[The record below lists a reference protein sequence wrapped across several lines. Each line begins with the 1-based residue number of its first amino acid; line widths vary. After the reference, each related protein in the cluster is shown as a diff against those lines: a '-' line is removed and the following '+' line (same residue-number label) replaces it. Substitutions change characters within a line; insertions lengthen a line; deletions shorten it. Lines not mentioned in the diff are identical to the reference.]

1 MADLTEPSPHMST
14 FQSQFPG
21 AFATGQFIF
30 DLAQGCYAYEALVQ
44 LARDAHSAT
53 IVRDLNPG
61 HPVPIGTI
69 SRKDGSQHTYD
80 AAHYLTLSNNHPFI
94 APKIQQAWFAGAL
107 VTAGDA
113 LEKRHYFN
121 HGPELE
127 LIYHLRN
134 GIAHGNIFNMTA
146 NGLKRLA
153 KYPAYVRVLD
163 RRGEVFRI
171 SPSQN
176 GQPVLFD
183 FMAAA
188 DVIDLLTMA
197 AERLKDLERGILGP
211 GVQTSIFG

>member
-1 MADLTEPSPHMST
+1 MTQQKVVDKDKLKL
-14 FQSQFPG
+14 G

-53 IVRDLNPG
+53 IVPDLTPG

-69 SRKDGSQHTYD
+69 SRKDGSKHTYD

-113 LEKRHYFN
+113 LAKQDYFN

-134 GIAHGNIFNMTA
+134 GIAHGNIFNI
-146 NGLKRLA
+146 NKSGLKRLA

-163 RRGEVFRI
+163 GRGEVFHI
-171 SPSQN
+171 SPSEN

-211 GVQTSIFG
+211 EDTSIFG